1 MIKAWRNHCPAG
13 LETGRPPGPG
23 CLAIHTRR
31 CLRTVVYSCASAFVI
46 DALCDTRFASVL
58 PRTKAKCPRRPDLAR
73 GSGAGAMRSELIVNH
88 LSGHDRNSPG
98 ADLACMC
105 LFLGLDFCFGLLMK
119 RPVIRKTITM
129 IAGPAMAVGH
139 GRTRGVVLA
148 RLTVLKIC
156 IVNFES
162 RRHIPRARGGEHRKK
177 PASLKFTVHK
187 VHPQAVFWAA
197 YAPTVVC
204 RAQRPPLFEDMVMP
218 LSPVESVPLRTV
230 QPNEVLE
237 KGQPERY
244 VPRAA
249 L

>member
-23 CLAIHTRR
+23 CLAIHTGR
-31 CLRTVVYSCASAFVI
+31 CLRTVVVYSCASAFVI
-46 DALCDTRFASVL
+46 DALCDTRIASVL

-162 RRHIPRARGGEHRKK
+162 RRHIPRARRG
-177 PASLKFTVHK
+177 
-187 VHPQAVFWAA
+187 
-197 YAPTVVC
+197 
-204 RAQRPPLFEDMVMP
+204 RAQEKACEFEVYCAQGPPRFIHRRFLGCICPYRCMQGPAAAPARGHGHAPVACRVRPTAH
-218 LSPVESVPLRTV
+218 S
-230 QPNEVLE
+230 
-237 KGQPERY
+237 
-244 VPRAA
+244 AA
-249 L
+249 E